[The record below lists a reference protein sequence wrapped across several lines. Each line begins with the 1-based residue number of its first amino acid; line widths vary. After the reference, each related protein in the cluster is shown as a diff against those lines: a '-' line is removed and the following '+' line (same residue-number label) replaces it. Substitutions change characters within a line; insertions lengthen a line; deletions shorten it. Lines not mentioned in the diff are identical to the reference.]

1 MVKMKKI
8 ISVLLVV
15 VVMVNANA
23 QVHRKHS
30 VQNAKDTAAT
40 MNKADDKMKKKDM
53 MRELNLTK
61 QQRLKLKEM
70 RQAGKAKMDEI
81 ENDPKLSDSEKKAR
95 LKELKKQQMEGTMS
109 VLNDEQKAKMKTMQ
123 KEQKGNKKGNIE
135 MKEE

>member
-1 MVKMKKI
+1 MPNMKKI
-8 ISVLLVV
+8 ISLLLTVV
-15 VVMVNANA
+15 VVINANA
-23 QVHRKHS
+23 QVQRKHT
-30 VQNAKDTAAT
+30 VQNVKDTAAT
-40 MNKADDKMKKKDM
+40 MNMADDKMKKKDM

-81 ENDPKLSDSEKKAR
+81 ENDSKLSDSEKKLK

-109 VLNDEQKAKMKTMQ
+109 VLNDEQKAKMKAMR
-123 KEQKGNKKGNIE
+123 KEQKGNKKDNME